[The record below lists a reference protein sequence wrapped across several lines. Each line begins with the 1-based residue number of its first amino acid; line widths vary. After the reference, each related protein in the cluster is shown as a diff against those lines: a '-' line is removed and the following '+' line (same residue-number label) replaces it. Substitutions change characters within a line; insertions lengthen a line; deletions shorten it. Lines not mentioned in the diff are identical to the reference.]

1 MKFVSLIFSLVFLVS
16 CQTTRPGITLQDTP
30 LNMSESRKVIQT
42 IIGKPREISENGRE
56 LISGYQDSFGQDFE
70 PGKSVERYT
79 IHVLI
84 LGDRRPYNIRIEV
97 PVERKTS
104 SGYKRVGYDN
114 TRAKE
119 VAEKIKKALHES
131 RDNRNVIDDF
141 KPF

>member
-1 MKFVSLIFSLVFLVS
+1 
-16 CQTTRPGITLQDTP
+16 
-30 LNMSESRKVIQT
+30 MSESRKIISQ
-42 IIGKPREISENGRE
+42 IIGKPKEISENGRE

-70 PGKSVERYT
+70 PGKSTERYEV
-79 IHVLI
+79 HVII

-104 SGYKRVGYDN
+104 SGYKHVGYDN
-114 TRAKE
+114 ARAKE
-119 VAEKIKKALHES
+119 IAEKLKKALNES